1 MAPKAATQANALNPI
16 ELRLGGGMLALN
28 RLIMTFQNKRMPV
41 AGLTVERDGG
51 GMRITLVLE
60 CPPETARRYTTLLS
74 SLEDVEEVEAAES
87 PAPRAWDE
95 RRGTPEIDYGGRR
108 FGSVENS
115 ETGEAGPETVF
126 SYRQDGDLV
135 WATYSGGDV
144 RFGTLV
150 ARADGEGQLD
160 VRYGHLNTSGEL
172 MTGECV
178 STPEALPDGRLR
190 LHEEWRWTSGDRS
203 SGHSVVEEIPGD
215 PRERRD

>member
-16 ELRLGGGMLALN
+16 ELRLSGGMLALN

-41 AGLTVERDGG
+41 AGLTVERDGEG
-51 GMRITLVLE
+51 CGSRSCSSV
-60 CPPETARRYTTLLS
+60 PPRRRGVTRRSSPRSRTSKRSRPQRARRR
-74 SLEDVEEVEAAES
+74 
-87 PAPRAWDE
+87 AP
-95 RRGTPEIDYGGRR
+95 GTSGEGRR
-108 FGSVENS
+108 RSTTDGEGSASVENS
-115 ETGEAGPETVF
+115 ETGEVGPETVF

-160 VRYGHLNTSGEL
+160 VRYGHLNASGEL